1 MIQEYLF
8 YDRTIEKKL
17 STYGYDNNSLMLYTN
32 NFGKECLI
40 ARYETN
46 SNNENDAKIL
56 SEINENLKGK
66 YKFAT
71 LSNGASE
78 YFNKSLF
85 PLFNSFERKLRK
97 LIYLASTYNEVT
109 EASEIVDNIEN
120 YDFGKIFDELF
131 TDVKFVQKAKTIVN
145 DKGRNRY
152 SKKEIIKKLDQQT
165 EDILWD
171 KIVGDD
177 NVSSLCSNFLDVKS
191 FRNDVMHAHNI
202 TYKDYKL
209 AKNLMTKINS
219 ELDVE
224 IGRYLN
230 TDKVLLNLD
239 LSGFLAGLENIIK
252 ATTKINEKQIN
263 FSEFLSKMFE
273 SSSENFTSDTD
284 TENRIN
290 GKTDE

>member
-8 YDRTIEKKL
+8 YDRAIEKTL
-17 STYGYDNNSLMLYTN
+17 STYGYDINSLVLYTDD
-32 NFGKECLI
+32 FGKECLI

-66 YKFAT
+66 YEFAT

-97 LIYLASTYNEVT
+97 LIYLASTYNEVR
-109 EASEIVDNIEN
+109 EASEIVENIEN

-131 TDVKFVQKAKTIVN
+131 TDVKFVQKVKTIVN

-152 SKKEIIKKLDQQT
+152 SKREIIKKLDQQT
-165 EDILWD
+165 EDILWN

-209 AKNLMTKINS
+209 AKNLMTKINR

-252 ATTKINEKQIN
+252 ATKKINENQIK

-273 SSSENFTSDTD
+273 SPSENFTPDTD

-290 GKTDE
+290 DKTDE

>member
-32 NFGKECLI
+32 DFGKECLI

-56 SEINENLKGK
+56 SEINENLKEK

-97 LIYLASTYNEVT
+97 LIYLASTYNEVS
-109 EASEIVDNIEN
+109 EASEIVENIEN

-131 TDVKFVQKAKTIVN
+131 TDLNFVHMAKTIVN

-152 SKKEIIKKLDQQT
+152 SKKEIIKKLDQQP
-165 EDILWD
+165 EKILWD

-224 IGRYLN
+224 IGRYLD

-239 LSGFLAGLENIIK
+239 LSGLLAGLENIIK
-252 ATTKINEKQIN
+252 ATKKINEKQIN
-263 FSEFLSKMFE
+263 LSEILSKMFE
-273 SSSENFTSDTD
+273 SPSVNFTLDTD
-284 TENRIN
+284 AENRIN
-290 GKTDE
+290 GKTDK

>member
-17 STYGYDNNSLMLYTN
+17 STYGYDINSLMLYTDD
-32 NFGKECLI
+32 FGKECLI

-97 LIYLASTYNEVT
+97 LIYLASTYNEVH
-109 EASEIVDNIEN
+109 EASEIVENIEN

-131 TDVKFVQKAKTIVN
+131 TDVKFVQKVKTIVN
-145 DKGRNRY
+145 DKGWNRY
-152 SKKEIIKKLDQQT
+152 SKREIIKKLDQQT
-165 EDILWD
+165 EDILWN

-209 AKNLMTKINS
+209 AKNLMTKINR

-252 ATTKINEKQIN
+252 ATKKINENQIK

-273 SSSENFTSDTD
+273 SPSENFTPDTD

-290 GKTDE
+290 DKTDE

>member
-131 TDVKFVQKAKTIVN
+131 TDIKFVQKAKTIVN

-177 NVSSLCSNFLDVKS
+177 NVSSLCSDFLDVKS

-230 TDKVLLNLD
+230 TDQVLLNLD

-252 ATTKINEKQIN
+252 ATKKINEKQIN
-263 FSEFLSKMFE
+263 LSEILSKIFE

>member
-8 YDRTIEKKL
+8 YDRAIKKTL
-17 STYGYDNNSLMLYTN
+17 STYGYDINSLVLYTDD
-32 NFGKECLI
+32 FGKECLI

-97 LIYLASTYNEVT
+97 LIYLASTYNEVR
-109 EASEIVDNIEN
+109 EASEIVENIEN

-131 TDVKFVQKAKTIVN
+131 TDVKFVQKVKTIVN

-152 SKKEIIKKLDQQT
+152 SKREIIKKLDQQT
-165 EDILWD
+165 EDILWN

-209 AKNLMTKINS
+209 AKNLMTKINR

-252 ATTKINEKQIN
+252 ATKKINENQIK

-273 SSSENFTSDTD
+273 SPSENFTPDTD

-290 GKTDE
+290 DKTDE